1 MTKSEGGFMCLQDV
15 EDAMNQSLR
24 DAQIAKA
31 QGDHVKEL
39 QHMATAGRM
48 GRLRDAVDAYGDE
61 ILFPEEAF
69 GDK

>member
-1 MTKSEGGFMCLQDV
+1 MTKSETDFICLQDV

-39 QHMATAGRM
+39 QHMATAERM
-48 GRLRDAVDAYGDE
+48 GELRNAVDAYGDE

-69 GDK
+69 EDE